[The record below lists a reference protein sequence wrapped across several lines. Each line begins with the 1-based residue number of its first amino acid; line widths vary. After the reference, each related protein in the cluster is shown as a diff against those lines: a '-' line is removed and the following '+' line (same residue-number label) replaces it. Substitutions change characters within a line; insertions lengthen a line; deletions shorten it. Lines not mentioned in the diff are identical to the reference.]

1 MTLPT
6 VIDRVNTITNH
17 FKTTHKGH
25 KPEYKIK
32 FPKKHRKSD
41 NQFKQSKNNQ
51 DQTQRTPSRHFNSYS
66 SLLSKPSYP

>member
-41 NQFKQSKNNQ
+41 NQFK
-51 DQTQRTPSRHFNSYS
+51 
-66 SLLSKPSYP
+66 